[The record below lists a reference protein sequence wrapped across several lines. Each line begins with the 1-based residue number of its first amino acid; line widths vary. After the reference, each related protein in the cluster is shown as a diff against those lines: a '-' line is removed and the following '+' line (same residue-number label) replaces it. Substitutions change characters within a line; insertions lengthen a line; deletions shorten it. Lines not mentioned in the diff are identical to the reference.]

1 MALYVNKTDWSKCAP
16 VPVRVN
22 EAVATEVL
30 NYLFNTNTWKT
41 NPDALILKV
50 RRWREKLWAVEP
62 TPAPALSLVR
72 EEGPQHWTDIAV
84 QMRREG
90 ASWNQIKAA
99 VNMPIST
106 IRDTVKRAAA

>member
-1 MALYVNKTDWSKCAP
+1 MALYVNKTDWSKCQP

-41 NPDALILKV
+41 NPDALIVKL
-50 RRWREKLWAVEP
+50 RQWRTKLWAVEDA
-62 TPAPALSLVR
+62 PAPALALVVD
-72 EEGPQHWTDIAV
+72 EPQHWTDVAV
-84 QMRREG
+84 RMRREG
-90 ASWNQIKAA
+90 ASWNQIKAR